1 MFADLTK
8 MVKIDADK
16 IDETRSTYLSLIFS
30 LLNLE
35 RTRSGI
41 FENYN
46 SPTLLL
52 SRKTVVKLRSK
63 LRVEKVGSNVI
74 HLRWEQEDQ
83 FAQYIARVYTK

>member
-46 SPTLLL
+46 LPTLLF
-52 SRKTVVKLRSK
+52 SRETVVKLLSK
-63 LRVEKVGSNVI
+63 LRVEKV
-74 HLRWEQEDQ
+74 HLSLLFEPAGVLE
-83 FAQYIARVYTK
+83 IICSI